1 MNLLIDKCRGAHCFK
16 ALLQRYTVS
25 VKLYICSIFYSI
37 IFIFFPSNVPHVHV
51 FLDLMKCFLG
61 EKLFIDQQLIC
72 GYAAHFHV
80 ECWGS
85 HLGLCQICFDLTCI
99 LTCTKSRFT
108 LKLFPNIRE
117 TLPRSFTGFVR
128 EIRALQ
134 HIMPHLL
141 SKFS

>member
-1 MNLLIDKCRGAHCFK
+1 MFEFVDRQVPWCSLIK
-16 ALLQRYTVS
+16 ALLQRYPVS

-37 IFIFFPSNVPHVHV
+37 IFIFLPSNVPHVHV
-51 FLDLMKCFLG
+51 FLDSMKCFLG
-61 EKLFIDQQLIC
+61 EKLIIDQQRIC

-99 LTCTKSRFT
+99 LTCTKSRFA

-128 EIRALQ
+128 EISTRGF
-134 HIMPHLL
+134 HE
-141 SKFS
+141 

>member
-1 MNLLIDKCRGAHCFK
+1 MNLLITSAVVLTVQGLAAKISGFSQIVHLFY
-16 ALLQRYTVS
+16 LLQYH
-25 VKLYICSIFYSI
+25 
-37 IFIFFPSNVPHVHV
+37 FIFLPSNVPHVHV

-61 EKLFIDQQLIC
+61 EKLVIDQQRIC

-80 ECWGS
+80 ESWDLIWGY
-85 HLGLCQICFDLTCI
+85 CI
-99 LTCTKSRFT
+99 LTCTKSRFA

-128 EIRALQ
+128 EILALQ
-134 HIMPHLL
+134 HIMRHLL